1 MAEPDEYF
9 KSTTIKLF
17 FKSATD
23 CSVDEA
29 GAERYKALKKV
40 ANTHGTWVKQ
50 VQQDLIKLGYLPA
63 KAKNGQENDDG
74 NYGPGAAA
82 AVKKFQMHAARIYR
96 LDAEKKPAD
105 AAKGEAFTGQPTGE
119 VDPATAAE
127 IHKWIEKKWVI
138 PFGRFKARK
147 LRDGLGGKLR
157 EDVADAWEKVVDAVE
172 AKGGILMGPYGDTF
186 RDLAAVNANSSAKS
200 LHYFGRAVDLA
211 QDFAEFN
218 GMIFGHPTTPGAAA
232 LKYPEVDKVNEARF
246 TKTAKIKGVE
256 TKVTGRRY
264 MITRDTRK
272 DAKGKDE
279 PVFRL
284 FCLCEKQDGTQGTE
298 FKKGDRKTHDF
309 SSGKEYDMPAGWYL
323 DLTAEIEDNSEFRRI
338 KAHDGWEKKVGA
350 SEWWHY
356 AYMVDVQPT
365 VLDEAELIG
374 ISRQQLENAG
384 KKEDQIGG
392 KPG

>member
-1 MAEPDEYF
+1 
-9 KSTTIKLF
+9 
-17 FKSATD
+17 
-23 CSVDEA
+23 
-29 GAERYKALKKV
+29 
-40 ANTHGTWVKQ
+40 
-50 VQQDLIKLGYLPA
+50 
-63 KAKNGQENDDG
+63 
-74 NYGPGAAA
+74 
-82 AVKKFQMHAARIYR
+82 
-96 LDAEKKPAD
+96 
-105 AAKGEAFTGQPTGE
+105 
-119 VDPATAAE
+119 
-127 IHKWIEKKWVI
+127 
-138 PFGRFKARK
+138 
-147 LRDGLGGKLR
+147 
-157 EDVADAWEKVVDAVE
+157 
-172 AKGGILMGPYGDTF
+172 
-186 RDLAAVNANSSAKS
+186 
-200 LHYFGRAVDLA
+200 
-211 QDFAEFN
+211 
-218 GMIFGHPTTPGAAA
+218 MIFGHPTTAGAAA

-256 TKVTGRRY
+256 HKVTGRRY

-272 DAKGKDE
+272 DSKGKDE

-284 FCLCEKQDGTQGTE
+284 FCLCEKQDGTQGKE
-298 FKKGDRKTHDF
+298 FKKGDKKTHDF
-309 SSGKEYDMPAGWYL
+309 STGKELDMPAGWYL